1 MASSASETTPGKTRP
16 WRMNLNWINRLRLAS
31 GLVLMAFLIS
41 HLINHALGLIS
52 WQAMEAGRE
61 VFLAVWRNP
70 VGTTLLVAG
79 LVVHFVLVFYSLYR
93 RRTLRGLRR
102 TEIVQLLFG
111 IAIPPLIAL
120 HVIAN
125 RLLHEQFAINDSY
138 AWVLLSLWLWDPME
152 GVKQSITLVVAWLH
166 GAIGVHAWLRLKPW
180 YPKVVT
186 YLYTTALLVPILALL
201 GFAAGGREVAA
212 LWEDPEFRAWFRAD
226 LALPDGATAWARQVR
241 DMAYWTMAGFLVLL
255 GGLRGGHYLWER
267 SRGLVQISYPDGRK
281 VTIQPGTTVLEASRQ
296 NGIPHASV
304 CGGRGRCS
312 TCRVRIGEGADNLPP
327 PSGDE
332 QRVLRR
338 VGAPAGVRLA
348 CQLKP
353 TADLA
358 VVPLLPPGAQPKD
371 GHSKPGYLQGSERE
385 IAILFADLRSFTKFS
400 EQKLPYDVVF
410 VINQYFRYMGTA
422 IEQSGGRLDKFIGD
436 GVMALFG
443 LDNGPQAGAHDAIV
457 AARRMSA
464 ALREMNETLQSDLPE
479 PMRLGIG
486 IHIGH
491 VIVGEMGYANA
502 VSVTAIGDA
511 VNTASRL
518 EASNKEFGSQLV
530 LSRQVA
536 ERAGVDLGAFPEH
549 QLDVRGRTET
559 LGVYVLDD
567 AMALLEVVPD
577 RPKRDRRTRAAT
589 EPG

>member
-1 MASSASETTPGKTRP
+1 
-16 WRMNLNWINRLRLAS
+16 MNLNWINRLRLAS
-31 GLVLMAFLIS
+31 GLVLLAFLAS

-70 VGTTLLVAG
+70 VGTTLLAAG
-79 LVVHFVLVFYSLYR
+79 LVVHFVLAFYSLYR
-93 RRTLRGLRR
+93 RRTLRGLQR

-125 RLLHEQFAINDSY
+125 RVLHEQFGINDSY
-138 AWVLLSLWLWDPME
+138 AWVLLSLWLWDPIE
-152 GVKQSITLVVAWLH
+152 GVKQSITLVVAWVH

-186 YLYTTALLVPILALL
+186 YLYTAALLVPILALL
-201 GFAAGGREVAA
+201 GFAAGGREVAG
-212 LWEDPEFRAWFRAD
+212 LWEDPEFKAWFRAD
-226 LALPDGATAWARQVR
+226 VALPDGAAAWAYQVR
-241 DMAYWTMAGFLVLL
+241 DMAYWAMAGFLVAF
-255 GGLRGGHYLWER
+255 GAVRGGHYLWER
-267 SRGLVQISYPDGRK
+267 SRGLVEIGYPNGRK
-281 VTIQPGTTVLEASRQ
+281 VTIQPGTTILEASRQ

-312 TCRVRIGEGADNLPP
+312 TCRVRIAEGDDKLPP
-327 PSGDE
+327 PSEDE
-332 QRVLRR
+332 LRVLRR
-338 VGAPAGVRLA
+338 VSAPAGVRLA

-353 TADLA
+353 TANLA
-358 VVPLLPPGAQPKD
+358 VIPLLPPGAQPKD
-371 GHSKPGYLQGSERE
+371 GHSKPEYLQGSERE

-443 LDNGPQAGAHDAIV
+443 LDNGPQAGARDAIV
-457 AARRMSA
+457 AARGMSA
-464 ALREMNETLQSDLPE
+464 ALREMNQTLQNDLPE

-536 ERAGVDLGAFPEH
+536 ARAGVDLGAFPEH
-549 QLDVRGRTET
+549 QLDVRGRTEK

-567 AMALLEVVPD
+567 AMALPENLAD
-577 RPKRDRRTRAAT
+577 TPKRERRKRT
-589 EPG
+589 ESEPV